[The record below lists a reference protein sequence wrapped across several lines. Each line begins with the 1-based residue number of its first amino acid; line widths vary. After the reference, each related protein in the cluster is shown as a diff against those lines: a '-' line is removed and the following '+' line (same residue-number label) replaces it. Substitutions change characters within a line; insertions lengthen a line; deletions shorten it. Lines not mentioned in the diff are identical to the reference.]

1 MSGELIYLV
10 ICLFFIL
17 LFNVADF
24 AELHE
29 GVRSFFPMVRGP
41 HTLGRLNAFYI

>member
-29 GVRSFFPMVRGP
+29 GVRSFFSMVRGP